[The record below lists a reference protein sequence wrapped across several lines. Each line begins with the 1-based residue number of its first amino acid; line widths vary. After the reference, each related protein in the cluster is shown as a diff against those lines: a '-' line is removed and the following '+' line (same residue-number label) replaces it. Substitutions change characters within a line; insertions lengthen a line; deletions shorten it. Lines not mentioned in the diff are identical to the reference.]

1 MLSWFDAKN
10 AQQFGATLADFYIE
24 RVPAAEA
31 GEPGKKTEKKAEKHA
46 DRKKQDALQKML
58 AQAEIFK
65 INNKLNLYK
74 KAKLGNA
81 FKWKLLDAG
90 YAAELADELTRIIL
104 VNM

>member
-1 MLSWFDAKN
+1 MLSWFDARN

-24 RVPAAEA
+24 RVPVGEA
-31 GEPGKKTEKKAEKHA
+31 DKKADKKSEKKRQE
-46 DRKKQDALQKML
+46 ALQKIV
-58 AQAEIFK
+58 AQVEIFK

-81 FKWKLLDAG
+81 FKWKLLDSG
-90 YAAELADELTRIIL
+90 YPADVADELTRMVL

>member
-1 MLSWFDAKN
+1 MLSWFDAKS

-24 RVPAAEA
+24 RVPAGDDDAKA
-31 GEPGKKTEKKAEKHA
+31 DKKSEKK
-46 DRKKQDALQKML
+46 KQEAVNKMV

-81 FKWKLLDAG
+81 FKWKLLDSG
-90 YAAELADELTRIIL
+90 YPSELADELTRIIL
-104 VNM
+104 VSM

>member
-1 MLSWFDAKN
+1 MLSWFDARN

-24 RVPAAEA
+24 RVPV
-31 GEPGKKTEKKAEKHA
+31 GDIEKKADKKIEKK
-46 DRKKQDALQKML
+46 RQDAVQKMV

-81 FKWKLLDAG
+81 FKWKLLDSG
-90 YAAELADELTRIIL
+90 YPADVADELTRIIL